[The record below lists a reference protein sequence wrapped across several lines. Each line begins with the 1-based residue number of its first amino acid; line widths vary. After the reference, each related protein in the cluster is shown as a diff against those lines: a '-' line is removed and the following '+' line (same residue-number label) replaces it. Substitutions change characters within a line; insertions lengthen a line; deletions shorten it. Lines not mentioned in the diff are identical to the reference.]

1 MLKKKTQTCH
11 SASCKHTI
19 CSCSATATAP
29 KASERLEERSSSL
42 QVILSSCVLIAREV
56 PWFLPRLSYWQ
67 KLANSAQAICTAAWT
82 DSSQWKETEA
92 TPRLS
97 RGPDV
102 PAERINCSASPA
114 LKKSSIIYFNQEF
127 HFPAFHWLL
136 ESDAGNSITQ
146 IVIQEHEHS
155 NLQEKNRSL
164 NKLKAG
170 CSPWTSHSP
179 STLQVSSGD
188 RMEGTAMFGTTRLT
202 LHILENPQDG

>member
-1 MLKKKTQTCH
+1 MLKKKPQTCH

-19 CSCSATATAP
+19 CSCSATATVR
-29 KASERLEERSSSL
+29 KASERLEERSPSL
-42 QVILSSCVLIAREV
+42 HVILSSCVLIAREV

-114 LKKSSIIYFNQEF
+114 LKSQASFIPGVSLPRLSLVTGKWRRQFY
-127 HFPAFHWLL
+127 H
-136 ESDAGNSITQ
+136 SDC
-146 IVIQEHEHS
+146 HS
-155 NLQEKNRSL
+155 RT
-164 NKLKAG
+164 
-170 CSPWTSHSP
+170 W
-179 STLQVSSGD
+179 TLQLPGK
-188 RMEGTAMFGTTRLT
+188 EQKF
-202 LHILENPQDG
+202 E